1 MECAR
6 VGAIPWHSVRF
17 ATRIEDPRDDHATA
31 LGFVSGASAA
41 SVLRATDELA
51 KMMFRMHERVMKNAE
66 MSEKLGRS
74 KLVE

>member
-1 MECAR
+1 MITQR
-6 VGAIPWHSVRF
+6 
-17 ATRIEDPRDDHATA
+17 

-41 SVLRATDELA
+41 SILRVTDELA
-51 KMMFRMHERVMKNAE
+51 KMMFRMHESVMKNAE

>member
-1 MECAR
+1 MITQR
-6 VGAIPWHSVRF
+6 
-17 ATRIEDPRDDHATA
+17 

-41 SVLRATDELA
+41 PVLRATDELA
-51 KMMFRMHERVMKNAE
+51 KMMFRMRARVMKNAE